1 MTDINAVVEHYITLR
16 DHKAKL
22 DAEHK
27 ARVGEIDAQMKN
39 AETYLLGHMNETNQK
54 NAGFTAGTVIVGEKT
69 MPGFEDKTQTMQF
82 IKETGNVELL
92 QQRLSS
98 TAVKEYMD
106 NNNGQLPPGVKVVVE
121 RTVTI
126 RRK

>member
-1 MTDINAVVEHYITLR
+1 MTDINAIVAHYITLR
-16 DHKAKL
+16 DHKTKL

-39 AETYLLGHMNETNQK
+39 AESFLLGHMNDTNQK
-54 NAGFTAGTVIVGEKT
+54 NAGFTAGSVIVGEKV
-69 MPGFEDKTQTMQF
+69 MPGFDDKAATMQF
-82 IKETGNVELL
+82 IKDTGNVELL

-106 NNNGQLPPGVKVVVE
+106 RHEGQLPPGIKIAVE

>member
-1 MTDINAVVEHYITLR
+1 MTDINAIVAHYITLR
-16 DHKAKL
+16 DHKTKL

-39 AETYLLGHMNETNQK
+39 AESFLLGHMNETNQK
-54 NAGFTAGTVIVGEKT
+54 NAGFTAGSVIVGEKVV
-69 MPGFEDKTQTMQF
+69 PGFDDKAATMQF
-82 IKETGNVELL
+82 IKDTGNVELL

-98 TAVKEYMD
+98 TAVKEYMEQ
-106 NNNGQLPPGVKVVVE
+106 NSGLLPPGIKIAVE

>member
-1 MTDINAVVEHYITLR
+1 MTDINAIVAHYITLR
-16 DHKAKL
+16 DHKTKL

-27 ARVGEIDAQMKN
+27 TRVGEIDAQMKN
-39 AETYLLGHMNETNQK
+39 AESFLLGHMNDTNQK
-54 NAGFTAGTVIVGEKT
+54 NAGFTAGSVIVGEKV
-69 MPGFEDKTQTMQF
+69 MPGFDDKAATMQF
-82 IKETGNVELL
+82 IKDTGNVELL

-106 NNNGQLPPGVKVVVE
+106 QNNGQLPPGIKIAVE